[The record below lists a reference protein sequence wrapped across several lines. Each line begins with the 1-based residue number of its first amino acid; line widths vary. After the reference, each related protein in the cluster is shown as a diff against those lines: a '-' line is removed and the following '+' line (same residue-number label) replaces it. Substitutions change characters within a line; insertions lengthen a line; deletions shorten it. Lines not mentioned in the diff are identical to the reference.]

1 MINTLKIKG
10 RIAELGLKQGDIA
23 SKLGL
28 SPATVSQKINGLR
41 PMSLDEAEKIADI
54 LRIPDSQFKEFFLVS

>member
-54 LRIPDSQFKEFFLVS
+54 LRIPDHQFKEFFLVS